1 MEMQELKVAIIG
13 YGNRGKLFADII
25 RTTPTLMGKV
35 VAVVETREVRR
46 EEAKKQTGL
55 PDEMIFSNLDDFLK
69 LGKIADAAF
78 VMTMDKDHIHQVI
91 PLMKAGYHVLL
102 EKPMAVDL
110 DECKEIAKVQ
120 RETGVIS
127 SVCHS
132 LRHNNFYSGV
142 KRIIDSGRIG
152 KVMNID
158 QIEGIGDIHFS
169 SSYIRGN
176 WGVEEKSSFILMAKC
191 CHDVDLIGYLLGKK
205 CKKASSFGSLSY
217 FKPEFAPKDAP
228 ARCLDGCPY
237 INKCQYNCLKVYL
250 RDGWAIVLPKQD
262 EESIMEE
269 LKTGPYGRCIWHC
282 DNNVCDHQVVAMEFE
297 GGETATL
304 TLTAFHYGNRIMRVN
319 GTLGCLECNLL
330 TNTVK
335 LYDFT
340 TRNEETIVIPPA
352 GVIGHGGGDFLV
364 VQNLFEAIRK
374 NDASIILTDIQESL
388 ASHTTV
394 FAAEKSRRESR
405 VVEISELE

>member
-1 MEMQELKVAIIG
+1 MIKELKVAIIG

-25 RTTPTLMGKV
+25 RTTPTLVGKV

-46 EEAKKQTGL
+46 REAKLQTGL

-69 LGKIADAAF
+69 QGKIADAAF

-110 DECKEIAKVQ
+110 DECKEIARVQ

-132 LRHNNFYSGV
+132 LRHNNFYTGV
-142 KRIIDSGRIG
+142 KKIIDSGRIG

-158 QIEGIGDIHFS
+158 QIEGIGDIHYS

-191 CHDVDLIGYLLGKK
+191 CHDIDLIGYLLGKK
-205 CKKASSFGSLSY
+205 CTKASSFGSQSY

-228 ARCLDGCPY
+228 ARCLDGCPH

-269 LKTGPYGRCIWHC
+269 LKTGPYGRCVWHC

-319 GTLGCLECNLL
+319 GTHGCLECNLL

-364 VQNLFEAIRK
+364 VQNLFEAIR
-374 NDASIILTDIQESL
+374 NEDPTIILTDIQESL
-388 ASHTTV
+388 ASHTVV
-394 FAAEKSRRESR
+394 FAAEKSRKESR
-405 VVEISELE
+405 VVNISEIE